1 MRRPST
7 WATKISQSVD
17 KESVDMKMKLFAAAV
32 AALAAGGAYAQ
43 SSVTLYGVVDA
54 GVEYQNHAPNV
65 GTQTGSHDVV
75 RLTSG
80 NMSGSRWGLRG
91 VEDLGGGL
99 KGVFVLESGFSVDT
113 GNSGQNGRLFG
124 RQAFVG
130 VQSQFGTLT
139 LGRHQT
145 PFYDFGLAFD
155 PMAISTNYS
164 ITNQGVEFQSRADN
178 SIKYT
183 GTFGGLTGSLLYST
197 GANTVA
203 GTQTAN
209 QYGGFGGEVPG
220 SYKTGRE
227 YSASLIYN
235 GGPFSIGAVFDETN
249 QGQNPYTTT
258 LGSAKIQRASVAG
271 SYAFGPAKVFAGYR
285 YAHALQGAVLPGAV
299 LAGQTAAQPGV
310 NVSNLY
316 WLGAGYQLTPALSLT
331 GAAYYQDFRNT
342 KADPWSFVVST
353 DYAFSKR
360 TDAYFNVAYTK
371 NKDGSTLGVASSSSG
386 AGGSGFGTTQGSYN
400 QFGAV
405 VGVRHKF

>member
-1 MRRPST
+1 
-7 WATKISQSVD
+7 
-17 KESVDMKMKLFAAAV
+17 MKMKLFAAAV

-54 GVEYQNHAPNV
+54 GVEYANHQPNAAGV
-65 GTQTGSHDVV
+65 TGSHDVV

-99 KGVFVLESGFSVDT
+99 KGVFVLESGFNVDT
-113 GNSGQNGRLFG
+113 GTSGQGGRLFG
-124 RQAFVG
+124 RQAYVG
-130 VQSQFGTLT
+130 LNSQWGQLT

-145 PFYDFGLAFD
+145 PLYDFGLQFD

-164 ITNQGVEFQSRADN
+164 ITTQDGALASRADN
-178 SIKYT
+178 SVKYI
-183 GTFGGLTGSLLYST
+183 GTFGGLTTALLYST
-197 GANTVA
+197 GASTV
-203 GTQTAN
+203 GTAN
-209 QYGGFGGEVPG
+209 VYQGISGEVPG

-227 YSASLIYN
+227 YSASLIYS

-249 QGQNPYTTT
+249 LGNPTGFDTTR
-258 LGSAKIQRASVAG
+258 AKIQRASLAG
-271 SYAFGPAKVFAGYR
+271 TYAFGPAKVFAGYR
-285 YAHALQGAVLPGAV
+285 YAHALDNARLPGGT
-299 LAGQTAAQPGV
+299 LANGVVAA

-316 WLGAGYQLTPALSLT
+316 WLGLGYQLTPALSLT

-360 TDAYFNVAYTK
+360 TDAYLNVSYAK
-371 NKDGSTLGVASSSSG
+371 NKDGSTLGVSSG
-386 AGGSGFGTTQGSYN
+386 GPGSIAGSGFGTTNGSSN

-405 VGVRHKF
+405 VGLRHKF

>member
-1 MRRPST
+1 
-7 WATKISQSVD
+7 
-17 KESVDMKMKLFAAAV
+17 MKMKLFAAAV

-54 GVEYQNHAPNV
+54 GVEYQNHQPNV
-65 GTQTGSHDVV
+65 AGSHDVV
-75 RLTSG
+75 RLNSG

-113 GNSGQNGRLFG
+113 GLSGQSNRLFG

-155 PMAISTNYS
+155 PMAISSNYS
-164 ITNQGVEFQSRADN
+164 ITSQGTEFQSRADN
-178 SIKYT
+178 SVKYV
-183 GTFGGLTGSLLYST
+183 GTFGGLTASLLYST
-197 GANTVA
+197 GANTV
-203 GTQTAN
+203 GTAN
-209 QYGGFGGEVPG
+209 AYQGISGEVPG

-227 YSASLIYN
+227 YSASLVYN
-235 GGPFSIGAVFDETN
+235 GGPFSIGAIFDETN
-249 QGQNPYTTT
+249 QGNPTGGVGVDTTR
-258 LGSAKIQRASVAG
+258 AKIQRASVAG
-271 SYAFGPAKVFAGYR
+271 TYAFGPAKVFAGYR
-285 YAHALQGAVLPGAV
+285 YAHALDNARLPGGT
-299 LAGQTAAQPGV
+299 LANGVVAA

-316 WLGAGYQLTPALSLT
+316 WAGLGYQLTPALSLT

-342 KADPWSFVVST
+342 GADPWSFVVST

-371 NKDGSTLGVASSSSG
+371 NKDGSTLGLSG
-386 AGGSGFGTTQGSYN
+386 TGAAGSGFGATNGSAN

>member
-1 MRRPST
+1 
-7 WATKISQSVD
+7 
-17 KESVDMKMKLFAAAV
+17 MKMKLFAAAV

-54 GVEYQNHAPNV
+54 GIEYQNHQPNAAGV
-65 GTQTGSHDVV
+65 TGSHDVV

-99 KGVFVLESGFSVDT
+99 KGIFVLESGFNVDT
-113 GNSGQNGRLFG
+113 GTSGQGGRLFG

-130 VQSQFGTLT
+130 LQSQYGQLT

-164 ITNQGVEFQSRADN
+164 ITSQGVEFQSRADN
-178 SIKYT
+178 SLKYI
-183 GTFGGLTGSLLYST
+183 GTFGGLTAQLLYST
-197 GANTVA
+197 GANTV
-203 GTQTAN
+203 GTASAYT
-209 QYGGFGGEVPG
+209 GVSGEVPG

-227 YSASLIYN
+227 YSASLVYN
-235 GGPFSIGAVFDETN
+235 GGPFSVGAVFDETN
-249 QGQNPYTTT
+249 LGNPVGGAGVDTTR
-258 LGSAKIQRASVAG
+258 AKIQRASVAG
-271 SYAFGPAKVFAGYR
+271 TYSFGPAKLFAGYR
-285 YAHALQGAVLPGAV
+285 YAHALDNARLPGGTLSNGTV
-299 LAGQTAAQPGV
+299 AA

-342 KADPWSFVVST
+342 GADPWSFVVST

-371 NKDGSTLGVASSSSG
+371 NKDGSTLGLQGTGAAS
-386 AGGSGFGTTQGSYN
+386 SGFGGVQGSYN

>member
-1 MRRPST
+1 
-7 WATKISQSVD
+7 
-17 KESVDMKMKLFAAAV
+17 MKMKLFAAAV

-54 GVEYQNHAPNV
+54 GIEYQNHQPNV
-65 GTQTGSHDVV
+65 AGSHDVV

-113 GNSGQNGRLFG
+113 GVSGQSNRLFG

-164 ITNQGVEFQSRADN
+164 ITSQGTEFQSRADN
-178 SIKYT
+178 SVKYI
-183 GTFGGLTGSLLYST
+183 GTFGGLTTQLLYST
-197 GANTVA
+197 GSNTGGAASVYQGNA
-203 GTQTAN
+203 GELAGN
-209 QYGGFGGEVPG
+209 YH
-220 SYKTGRE
+220 TGRE
-227 YSASLIYN
+227 YSASVVYN
-235 GGPFSIGAVFDETN
+235 GGPFSLGVIYDETN
-249 QGQNPYTTT
+249 VGIVGTPD
-258 LGSAKIQRASVAG
+258 AKIRRASAAG
-271 SYAFGPAKVFAGYR
+271 TYAFGPAKVFAGYR
-285 YAHALQGAVLPGAV
+285 YAKASDGALLPGGT
-299 LAGQTAAQPGV
+299 LAGATAPV
-310 NVSNLY
+310 SDRSNLY
-316 WLGAGYQLTPALSLT
+316 WAGVGYQVTPALSLT

-342 KADPWSFVVST
+342 GADPWTFVVST

-360 TDAYFNVAYTK
+360 TDAYLNLAYAK
-371 NKDGSTLGVASSSSG
+371 NKDGSALGLSGSG
-386 AGGSGFGTTQGSYN
+386 AAGSGFGATNGSAN

>member
-54 GVEYQNHAPNV
+54 GVEYQNHQPGVA
-65 GTQTGSHDVV
+65 GSHDVV
-75 RLTSG
+75 RLNSG

-113 GNSGQNGRLFG
+113 GVSGQSNRLFG

-155 PMAISTNYS
+155 PMAISSNYS
-164 ITNQGVEFQSRADN
+164 ITSQGTEFQSRADN
-178 SIKYT
+178 SVKYI
-183 GTFGGLTGSLLYST
+183 GTFGGLTTSLLYST
-197 GANTVA
+197 GANTV
-203 GTQTAN
+203 GTASAYQ
-209 QYGGFGGEVPG
+209 GISGEVPG

-227 YSASLIYN
+227 YSASVVYN
-235 GGPFSIGAVFDETN
+235 GGPFSIGAIFDETN
-249 QGQNPYTTT
+249 LGNPAIAGVDSTR
-258 LGSAKIQRASVAG
+258 AKIQRASLAG
-271 SYAFGPAKVFAGYR
+271 TYAFGPAKVFAGYR
-285 YAHALQGAVLPGAV
+285 YAHALDNARLPGGT
-299 LAGQTAAQPGV
+299 LANGTVAA

-316 WLGAGYQLTPALSLT
+316 WLGLGYQLTPALSLT

-342 KADPWSFVVST
+342 GADPWSFVVST

-371 NKDGSTLGVASSSSG
+371 NKDGSTLGLSG
-386 AGGSGFGTTQGSYN
+386 TGAAGSGFGATNGSAN

>member
-1 MRRPST
+1 
-7 WATKISQSVD
+7 
-17 KESVDMKMKLFAAAV
+17 MKMKLFAAAV

-54 GVEYQNHAPNV
+54 GVEYANHQPGV
-65 GTQTGSHDVV
+65 TGSHDVV

-99 KGVFVLESGFSVDT
+99 KGVFVLESGFSLDT
-113 GNSGQNGRLFG
+113 GTSGQSNRLFG

-130 VQSQFGTLT
+130 LSSQYGQLT

-155 PMAISTNYS
+155 PMAISSNYS
-164 ITNQGVEFQSRADN
+164 ITSQGSEFASRADN
-178 SIKYT
+178 SLKYI
-183 GTFGGLTGSLLYST
+183 GTFGGLTASLLYST
-197 GANTVA
+197 GANTV
-203 GTQTAN
+203 GTAAN
-209 QYGGFGGEVPG
+209 AYQGLSGEVPG

-235 GGPFSIGAVFDETN
+235 GGPFSVGAVFDETN
-249 QGQNPYTTT
+249 LGNPVGAAGVDTTR
-258 LGSAKIQRASVAG
+258 AKIQRASVAG
-271 SYAFGPAKVFAGYR
+271 NYAFGPAKVFAGYR
-285 YAHALQGAVLPGAV
+285 YAHALNNARLPGGT
-299 LAGQTAAQPGV
+299 LADGTVAAT
-310 NVSNLY
+310 VSNLY

-331 GAAYYQDFRNT
+331 GSVYYQDFRNT
-342 KADPWSFVVST
+342 KADPWMFVLST

-371 NKDGSTLGVASSSSG
+371 NKDGSTLGVSSIGPGSI
-386 AGGSGFGTTQGSYN
+386 AGSGFGTTQGSYN

>member
-1 MRRPST
+1 
-7 WATKISQSVD
+7 
-17 KESVDMKMKLFAAAV
+17 MKMKLFAAAV

-54 GVEYQNHAPNV
+54 GIEYANHQPNV
-65 GTQTGSHDVV
+65 SGSHDVV

-113 GNSGQNGRLFG
+113 GTSGQGSRLFG

-130 VQSQFGTLT
+130 LQSQYGTLS

-164 ITNQGVEFQSRADN
+164 ITSQDAGFSSRADN
-178 SIKYT
+178 SVKYT
-183 GTFGGLTGSLLYST
+183 GTFGGLTASLLYST
-197 GANTVA
+197 GANTVGSA
-203 GTQTAN
+203 SAFQGVS
-209 QYGGFGGEVPG
+209 GEVPG

-235 GGPFSIGAVFDETN
+235 GGPFSIGAIFDETN
-249 QGQNPYTTT
+249 LGNPTIPGVNTA
-258 LGSAKIQRASVAG
+258 SAKVQRASVAG
-271 SYAFGPAKVFAGYR
+271 TYAFGPAKVFAGYR
-285 YAHALQGAVLPGAV
+285 YAHALQGAILPG
-299 LAGQTAAQPGV
+299 GV
-310 NVSNLY
+310 TTFNGTTTNATVSNLY

-331 GAAYYQDFRNT
+331 GAAYYQDFRNSG
-342 KADPWSFVVST
+342 ADPWSFVVST

-360 TDAYFNVAYTK
+360 TDAYFNVSYTK
-371 NKDGSTLGVASSSSG
+371 NKDGSSLGVSSG
-386 AGGSGFGTTQGSYN
+386 QTGNQGGSGFGTTANGAN

>member
-1 MRRPST
+1 
-7 WATKISQSVD
+7 
-17 KESVDMKMKLFAAAV
+17 MKMKLFAAAV

-54 GVEYQNHAPNV
+54 GIEYQNHQPNV
-65 GTQTGSHDVV
+65 AGQTGSHDVV
-75 RLTSG
+75 RLNSG

-113 GNSGQNGRLFG
+113 GVSGQGGRLFG

-130 VQSQFGTLT
+130 VQSQFGQLS

-155 PMAISTNYS
+155 PMSISSNYS
-164 ITNQGVEFQSRADN
+164 ITSQGTEFQARADN
-178 SIKYT
+178 SIKYV
-183 GTFGGLTGSLLYST
+183 GTFGGLTATALYST
-197 GANTVA
+197 GANTV
-203 GTQTAN
+203 GTVS
-209 QYGGFGGEVPG
+209 QYGGISGEVPG

-227 YSASLIYN
+227 YSASLVYN
-235 GGPFSIGAVFDETN
+235 GGPFSVGAVFDETN

-285 YAHALQGAVLPGAV
+285 YAHALQGAVLPGSV
-299 LAGQTAAQPGV
+299 LGGATAPQAGV

-316 WLGAGYQLTPALSLT
+316 WVGMGYQLTPALSLT

-360 TDAYFNVAYTK
+360 TDAYFNVAYAK
-371 NKDGSTLGVASSSSG
+371 NKDGSALGLSGTG
-386 AGGSGFGTTQGSYN
+386 AGGSGFGATNGSSN
-400 QFGAV
+400 QLGAV